1 MQKLN
6 LPKVLDSVKGAA
18 TKHAPEILT
27 GMGIAGMITFG
38 ILAVKETPKALKC
51 IEEEKQRLSE
61 ELGEPVDKLTP
72 IETIKATWKCYIPAA
87 VTCVASTACLIG
99 ASSVNARR
107 NATLVTAYKLS
118 ETALAEYKDKVVETI
133 GEKKEKTVRE
143 KVAKEQVKKNPATNA
158 EVVVTGNGNTRFYD
172 PMSGR
177 TFMSNIDK
185 IKSAENELNRIMLQS
200 IIGYASLNDFYD
212 ELDLSH
218 TDVGDSFGWNTT
230 NLVKMDFYPIID
242 ETDNNPTI
250 VLDYVNRPDY
260 GYER

>member
-18 TKHAPEILT
+18 IKHSPEILT
-27 GMGIAGMITFG
+27 GMGIAGMIVTTV
-38 ILAVKETPKALKC
+38 LAVKATPKALQL
-51 IEEEKQRLSE
+51 IEEEKDKHWDE
-61 ELGEPVDKLTP
+61 NCEPLDKLTP
-72 IETIKATWKCYIPAA
+72 VETIKATWKCYVPAA

-99 ASSVNARR
+99 ASSVNTRR
-107 NATLVTAYKLS
+107 NATLLTAYKLS
-118 ETALAEYKDKVVETI
+118 ETALADYKEKVIETI

-143 KVAKEQVKKNPATNA
+143 KVATEQVKKNPANNT
-158 EVVVTGNGNTRFYD
+158 EVIVTANGNTRFYD

-177 TFMSNIDK
+177 TFESNIDK
-185 IKSAENELNRIMLQS
+185 IKRAQINLNDSMLNS

-212 ELDLSH
+212 EIGLKH
-218 TDVGDSFGWNTT
+218 TDTGDSFGWNTC
-230 NLVKMDFYPIID
+230 NLVKIDFYPVID

-260 GYER
+260 EYDR